1 MDEERKGM
9 VKMYNIGICDDERD
23 TCVQITNMIQEYSKK
38 NKVEIEV
45 SVWHTG
51 EALYAD
57 LTKKIHIDLLFLD
70 IELVSTNG
78 IQIGKL
84 IRNELENPDISIA
97 YISSKSSYALE
108 LFKIH
113 PIDFL
118 IKPVS
123 AQDIEDTIEEAMRL
137 HNRNNKLFEY
147 KANGYNCRIPYKE
160 IVYFY
165 SDNKKVN
172 MVTLDEKI
180 SFTGRIKDLMVQL
193 PHNFIQIHQSFIINM
208 SHMNE
213 CSYENV
219 KMRGNIILNIS
230 QPYRKL
236 VRKHIMDCAWGRND

>member
-51 EALYAD
+51 EALYED

-147 KANGYNCRIPYKE
+147 KANITAGYHIRRLSIF
-160 IVYFY
+160 IVI
-165 SDNKKVN
+165 
-172 MVTLDEKI
+172 T
-180 SFTGRIKDLMVQL
+180 
-193 PHNFIQIHQSFIINM
+193 
-208 SHMNE
+208 
-213 CSYENV
+213 
-219 KMRGNIILNIS
+219 
-230 QPYRKL
+230 RK
-236 VRKHIMDCAWGRND
+236 

>member
-45 SVWHTG
+45 SVWNTG
-51 EALYAD
+51 EALYED

-165 SDNKKVN
+165 SD
-172 MVTLDEKI
+172 
-180 SFTGRIKDLMVQL
+180 
-193 PHNFIQIHQSFIINM
+193 
-208 SHMNE
+208 
-213 CSYENV
+213 
-219 KMRGNIILNIS
+219 MR
-230 QPYRKL
+230 
-236 VRKHIMDCAWGRND
+236 H